1 MDLVSAIIPYFK
13 KKSFIDQSISSVL
26 NQSYSNI
33 EIIIVYD
40 DEEKSDLEYLR
51 KIYNSNKK
59 IKIIVNEKNL
69 GAGFSRNRG
78 IREAKGKYVCFIDS
92 DDIWKKEKIENQIN
106 HMRKNNYKISH
117 TSYEVINDKN
127 EIIGNRKAK
136 DFYNIKDILT
146 SCDIGLSS
154 VILEKDLI
162 NDQIQF
168 SNLKTKED
176 FVLWLK
182 ILKSKVIIGG
192 LDENLLLWRKTKN
205 SLSSSTI
212 QKLFDGFR
220 VYKIYMGF
228 NLIFSLYYLFCL
240 SLNFIKKR
248 FND

>member
-1 MDLVSAIIPYFK
+1 MDLLSVIIPYFK
-13 KKSFIDQSISSVL
+13 KKNFIDQSISSVL

-40 DEEKSDLEYLR
+40 DEEKSDLDYLR

-59 IKIIVNEKNL
+59 IKIIVNEKNI

-92 DDIWKKEKIENQIN
+92 DDIWKKEKIVNQLN
-106 HMRKNNYKISH
+106 YMKKNNYKISH
-117 TSYEVINDKN
+117 TSYEIINDKN

-146 SCDIGLSS
+146 SCNIGLSS

-162 NDQIQF
+162 TDQIQF

-182 ILKSKVIIGG
+182 ILKSKVTIGG
-192 LDENLLLWRKTKN
+192 LDKNLLLWRKTKN
-205 SLSSSTI
+205 SLSSSAI

-240 SLNFIKKR
+240 SLNFLKKK

>member
-13 KKSFIDQSISSVL
+13 KKKFIDQSISSVL

-33 EIIIVYD
+33 EIIIIYD

-51 KIYNSNKK
+51 TNYNSNKK
-59 IKIIVNEKNL
+59 IKIIVNDKNI
-69 GAGFSRNRG
+69 GAGFSRNKG

-92 DDIWKKEKIENQIN
+92 DDIWKKEKVENQLN
-106 HMRKNNYKISH
+106 YMKKNNFKISH
-117 TSYEVINDKN
+117 TSYEIINDKN
-127 EIIGNRKAK
+127 EVIGKRKAK
-136 DFYNIKDILT
+136 DFNNIKDILT

-154 VILEKDLI
+154 VILEKNLI
-162 NDQIQF
+162 TDQTQF

-192 LDENLLLWRKTKN
+192 LDENLLIWRKTEK
-205 SLSSSTI
+205 SLSSSII

-228 NLIFSLYYLFCL
+228 SFVSSVYYLLCL
-240 SLNFIKKR
+240 SLNFLKKK

>member
-13 KKSFIDQSISSVL
+13 KKKYIDQSISSVL

-33 EIIIVYD
+33 EIIIIYD

-51 KIYNSNKK
+51 TNYNSNKK
-59 IKIIVNEKNL
+59 IKIIVNDRNI
-69 GAGFSRNRG
+69 GAGFSRNKG

-92 DDIWKKEKIENQIN
+92 DDIWKKEKVENQLN
-106 HMRKNNYKISH
+106 YMKKNNFKISH
-117 TSYEVINDKN
+117 TSYEIINDKN
-127 EIIGNRKAK
+127 EVIGKRKAK

-154 VILEKDLI
+154 VILEKNLI
-162 NDQIQF
+162 TDQIQF

-182 ILKSKVIIGG
+182 ILKSNVIIGG
-192 LDENLLLWRKTKN
+192 LDENLLIWRKTEK

-228 NLIFSLYYLFCL
+228 SFVSSVYYLLCL
-240 SLNFIKKR
+240 SLNFLKKK

>member
-51 KIYNSNKK
+51 KIYNSNEK
-59 IKIIVNEKNL
+59 IKIIVNEKNI

-78 IREAKGKYVCFIDS
+78 IRESKGKYVCFIDS

-106 HMRKNNYKISH
+106 YMRKNNYKISH

-182 ILKSKVIIGG
+182 ILKSRVIIGG

-228 NLIFSLYYLFCL
+228 NLIFSVYYLFCL
-240 SLNFIKKR
+240 SLNFLKKK

>member
-1 MDLVSAIIPYFK
+1 MDLVSVIIPYFK
-13 KKSFIDQSISSVL
+13 KKKFVDQSISSVL

-40 DEEKSDLEYLR
+40 DEDKSDLEYLR

-59 IKIIVNEKNL
+59 IKIIVNKKNI

-78 IREAKGKYVCFIDS
+78 IRESKGKYVCFIDS

-117 TSYEVINDKN
+117 TSYEIINDKN

>member
-13 KKSFIDQSISSVL
+13 KKKFIDQSITSVL

-33 EIIIVYD
+33 EIIIIYD

-51 KIYNSNKK
+51 TNYNSNKK
-59 IKIIVNEKNL
+59 IKIIVNDKNI
-69 GAGFSRNRG
+69 GAGFSRNKG

-92 DDIWKKEKIENQIN
+92 DDIWKKEKVENQLN
-106 HMRKNNYKISH
+106 YMKKNNYKISH
-117 TSYEVINDKN
+117 TSYEIINDKN
-127 EIIGNRKAK
+127 EVIGKRKAK
-136 DFYNIKDILT
+136 DFNNIKDILT

-154 VILEKDLI
+154 VILEKNLI
-162 NDQIQF
+162 TDQTQF

-192 LDENLLLWRKTKN
+192 LDENLLIWRKTEK

-228 NLIFSLYYLFCL
+228 SFVSSVYYLLCL
-240 SLNFIKKR
+240 SLNFLKKKI
-248 FND
+248 

>member
-13 KKSFIDQSISSVL
+13 KKKFIDQSISSVL

-33 EIIIVYD
+33 EIIIIYD

-51 KIYNSNKK
+51 TNYNSNKK
-59 IKIIVNEKNL
+59 IKIIVNDKNI
-69 GAGFSRNRG
+69 GAGFSRNKG

-92 DDIWKKEKIENQIN
+92 DDIWKKEKVENQLN
-106 HMRKNNYKISH
+106 YMKKNNFKISH
-117 TSYEVINDKN
+117 TSYEIINDKN
-127 EIIGNRKAK
+127 EVIGKRQAK
-136 DFYNIKDILT
+136 DFNNIKDILT

-154 VILEKDLI
+154 VILEKNLI
-162 NDQIQF
+162 TDQTQF

-192 LDENLLLWRKTKN
+192 LDENLLIWRKTEK
-205 SLSSSTI
+205 SLSSSII

-228 NLIFSLYYLFCL
+228 SFVSSVYYLLCL
-240 SLNFIKKR
+240 SLNFLKKK

>member
-1 MDLVSAIIPYFK
+1 MDLVSVIIPYFK
-13 KKSFIDQSISSVL
+13 KKKFVDQSISSVL

-40 DEEKSDLEYLR
+40 DEDKSDLEYLR

-59 IKIIVNEKNL
+59 IKIIVNKKNI

-78 IREAKGKYVCFIDS
+78 IRESKGKYVCFIDS

-117 TSYEVINDKN
+117 TSYEIINDKN
-127 EIIGNRKAK
+127 EIIGSRKAK

-182 ILKSKVIIGG
+182 ILKSRVIIGG

>member
-13 KKSFIDQSISSVL
+13 KKKFIDQSISSVL

-33 EIIIVYD
+33 EIIIIYD

-51 KIYNSNKK
+51 TNYNSNKK
-59 IKIIVNEKNL
+59 IKIIVNDRNI
-69 GAGFSRNRG
+69 GAGFSRNKG
-78 IREAKGKYVCFIDS
+78 IQEAKGKYVCFIDS
-92 DDIWKKEKIENQIN
+92 DDIWKKEKVENQLN
-106 HMRKNNYKISH
+106 YMKKNNFKISH
-117 TSYEVINDKN
+117 TSYEIINDKN
-127 EIIGNRKAK
+127 EVIGKRKAK

-154 VILEKDLI
+154 VILEKNLI
-162 NDQIQF
+162 TDKTQF

-182 ILKSKVIIGG
+182 ILKSNVIIGG
-192 LDENLLLWRKTKN
+192 LDENLLIWRKTEK

-228 NLIFSLYYLFCL
+228 SFVSSVYYLLCL
-240 SLNFIKKR
+240 SFNFLKKK

>member
-13 KKSFIDQSISSVL
+13 KKKFIDQSITSVL

-33 EIIIVYD
+33 EIIIIYD

-51 KIYNSNKK
+51 TNYNSNKK
-59 IKIIVNEKNL
+59 IKIIVNDKNI
-69 GAGFSRNRG
+69 GAGFSRNKG

-92 DDIWKKEKIENQIN
+92 DDIWKKEKVENQLN
-106 HMRKNNYKISH
+106 YMKKNNYKISH
-117 TSYEVINDKN
+117 TSYEIINDKN
-127 EIIGNRKAK
+127 EVIGKRKAK
-136 DFYNIKDILT
+136 DFNNIKDILT

-154 VILEKDLI
+154 VILEKNLI
-162 NDQIQF
+162 TDQTQF

-192 LDENLLLWRKTKN
+192 LDENLLIWRKTEK

-228 NLIFSLYYLFCL
+228 SFVSSVYYLLCL
-240 SLNFIKKR
+240 SLNFLKKK

>member
-59 IKIIVNEKNL
+59 IKIIVNEKNI
-69 GAGFSRNRG
+69 GAGFSRNKG
-78 IREAKGKYVCFIDS
+78 IHEAKGKYVCFIDS
-92 DDIWKKEKIENQIN
+92 DDIWKKEKIENQLN
-106 HMRKNNYKISH
+106 YMKKNNYKISH
-117 TSYEVINDKN
+117 TSYEIINDKN
-127 EIIGNRKAK
+127 KIIGNRKAK
-136 DFYNIKDILT
+136 DFYNVKDILT

-162 NDQIQF
+162 DDQIQF

-182 ILKSKVIIGG
+182 ILKSKVTIGG

-220 VYKIYMGF
+220 VYKTYMGF
-228 NLIFSLYYLFCL
+228 NLIFSIYYLFCL
-240 SLNFIKKR
+240 SLNFFKKK

>member
-1 MDLVSAIIPYFK
+1 MDLLSVIIPYFK
-13 KKSFIDQSISSVL
+13 KKNFIDQSISSVL

-40 DEEKSDLEYLR
+40 DEEKSDLDYLR

-59 IKIIVNEKNL
+59 IKIIVNEKNI

-92 DDIWKKEKIENQIN
+92 DDIWKKEKIVNQLN
-106 HMRKNNYKISH
+106 YMKKNNYKISH
-117 TSYEVINDKN
+117 TSYEIINDKN

-146 SCDIGLSS
+146 SCNIGLSS

-162 NDQIQF
+162 TDQIQF
-168 SNLKTKED
+168 SSLKTKED

-182 ILKSKVIIGG
+182 ILKSKVTIGG
-192 LDENLLLWRKTKN
+192 LDKNLLLWRKTKN
-205 SLSSSTI
+205 SLSSSAI

-240 SLNFIKKR
+240 SLNFLKKK

>member
-1 MDLVSAIIPYFK
+1 MDLVSVIIPYFK
-13 KKSFIDQSISSVL
+13 KKKFVDQSISSVL

-40 DEEKSDLEYLR
+40 DEDKSDLEYLR

-59 IKIIVNEKNL
+59 IKIIVNKKNI

-78 IREAKGKYVCFIDS
+78 IRESKGKYVCFIDS

-117 TSYEVINDKN
+117 TSYEIINDKN
-127 EIIGNRKAK
+127 EIIGSRKAK

>member
-1 MDLVSAIIPYFK
+1 MDLVSVIIPYFK
-13 KKSFIDQSISSVL
+13 KKNFIDQSISSVL

-59 IKIIVNEKNL
+59 IKIIVNEKNI
-69 GAGFSRNRG
+69 GAGFSRNKG

-92 DDIWKKEKIENQIN
+92 DDIWKKEKIENQLN
-106 HMRKNNYKISH
+106 YMKKNNYKISH
-117 TSYEVINDKN
+117 TSYEIINDNN

-136 DFYNIKDILT
+136 DFYNVKDILT

-162 NDQIQF
+162 TDQIQF

-182 ILKSKVIIGG
+182 ILKAKVTIGG
-192 LDENLLLWRKTKN
+192 LDENFLLWRKTKN
-205 SLSSSTI
+205 SLSSSII

-228 NLIFSLYYLFCL
+228 NLIFSIYYLFCL
-240 SLNFIKKR
+240 TLNFLKKK

>member
-13 KKSFIDQSISSVL
+13 KKNFIDQSISSVL

-59 IKIIVNEKNL
+59 IKILVNEKNI

-92 DDIWKKEKIENQIN
+92 DDIWKKEKIENQLN
-106 HMRKNNYKISH
+106 YMKKNNYKISH
-117 TSYEVINDKN
+117 TSYEIINDKN

-136 DFYNIKDILT
+136 DFYNVKDILT

-154 VILEKDLI
+154 VILDKGLI

-182 ILKSKVIIGG
+182 ILKSKVTIGG

-228 NLIFSLYYLFCL
+228 NLIFSIYYLFCL
-240 SLNFIKKR
+240 SLNFLKKK

>member
-13 KKSFIDQSISSVL
+13 KKNFIDQSISSVL

-59 IKIIVNEKNL
+59 IKILVNEKNI

-92 DDIWKKEKIENQIN
+92 DDIWKKEKIENQLN
-106 HMRKNNYKISH
+106 YMKKNNYKISH
-117 TSYEVINDKN
+117 TSYEIINDKN

-136 DFYNIKDILT
+136 DFYDVKDILT

-182 ILKSKVIIGG
+182 ILKLKITIGA
-192 LDENLLLWRKTKN
+192 LDEKLLLWRKTKN

-212 QKLFDGFR
+212 QKLFDGYK

-228 NLIFSLYYLFCL
+228 NLIFSIYYLFCL
-240 SLNFIKKR
+240 SLNFLKKK

>member
-92 DDIWKKEKIENQIN
+92 DDIWKKEKIENQL
-106 HMRKNNYKISH
+106 NY
-117 TSYEVINDKN
+117 
-127 EIIGNRKAK
+127 
-136 DFYNIKDILT
+136 
-146 SCDIGLSS
+146 
-154 VILEKDLI
+154 
-162 NDQIQF
+162 
-168 SNLKTKED
+168 
-176 FVLWLK
+176 
-182 ILKSKVIIGG
+182 
-192 LDENLLLWRKTKN
+192 
-205 SLSSSTI
+205 
-212 QKLFDGFR
+212 
-220 VYKIYMGF
+220 M
-228 NLIFSLYYLFCL
+228 
-240 SLNFIKKR
+240 KKK
-248 FND
+248 

>member
-1 MDLVSAIIPYFK
+1 MDLVSVIIPFFK
-13 KKSFIDQSISSVL
+13 KKNFIDQSISSVL

-59 IKIIVNEKNL
+59 IKIIVNEKNI
-69 GAGFSRNRG
+69 GAGFSRNKG

-92 DDIWKKEKIENQIN
+92 DDIWKKEKIENQLN
-106 HMRKNNYKISH
+106 YMKKNNYKISH
-117 TSYEVINDKN
+117 TSYEIINDKN

-136 DFYNIKDILT
+136 DFYNVKDILT

-162 NDQIQF
+162 TDQIQF

-182 ILKSKVIIGG
+182 ILKSKVTIGG
-192 LDENLLLWRKTKN
+192 LDENFLLWRKTKN
-205 SLSSSTI
+205 SLSSSII

-228 NLIFSLYYLFCL
+228 NLIFSIYYLFCL
-240 SLNFIKKR
+240 ILNFLKKK

>member
-1 MDLVSAIIPYFK
+1 MDLLSVIIPYFK
-13 KKSFIDQSISSVL
+13 KKNFIDQSISSVL
-26 NQSYSNI
+26 SQSYSNI

-59 IKIIVNEKNL
+59 IKIIVNEKNI
-69 GAGFSRNRG
+69 GAGFSRNKG

-92 DDIWKKEKIENQIN
+92 DDIWKKEKIENQLN
-106 HMRKNNYKISH
+106 YMKKNNYKISH
-117 TSYEVINDKN
+117 TSYEIINDKN

-136 DFYNIKDILT
+136 DFYNVKDILT

-162 NDQIQF
+162 TDQIQF

-182 ILKSKVIIGG
+182 ILKSKVTIGG
-192 LDENLLLWRKTKN
+192 LDENFLLWRKTKN
-205 SLSSSTI
+205 SLSSSII

-240 SLNFIKKR
+240 SLNFLKKK

>member
-1 MDLVSAIIPYFK
+1 MDLVSVIIPYFK
-13 KKSFIDQSISSVL
+13 KKNFVDQSISSVL

-40 DEEKSDLEYLR
+40 DEDKSDLEYLR

-59 IKIIVNEKNL
+59 IKIIVNKKNI

-78 IREAKGKYVCFIDS
+78 IRESKGKYVCFIDS

-117 TSYEVINDKN
+117 TSYEIINDKN

>member
-1 MDLVSAIIPYFK
+1 MDLVSVIIPYFK
-13 KKSFIDQSISSVL
+13 KKNFIDQSISSVL

-59 IKIIVNEKNL
+59 IKIIVNEKNI
-69 GAGFSRNRG
+69 GAGFSRNKG

-92 DDIWKKEKIENQIN
+92 DDIWKKEKIENQLN
-106 HMRKNNYKISH
+106 YMKKNNYKISH
-117 TSYEVINDKN
+117 TSYEIINDKN

-136 DFYNIKDILT
+136 DFYNVKDILT

-162 NDQIQF
+162 TDQIQF

-182 ILKSKVIIGG
+182 ILKSKVTIGG
-192 LDENLLLWRKTKN
+192 LDENFLLWRKTKN
-205 SLSSSTI
+205 SLSSSII

-228 NLIFSLYYLFCL
+228 NLIFSIYYLFCL
-240 SLNFIKKR
+240 ILNFLKKK

>member
-1 MDLVSAIIPYFK
+1 MDLVSVIIPYFK
-13 KKSFIDQSISSVL
+13 KKNFVDQSISSVL

-40 DEEKSDLEYLR
+40 DEDKSDLEYLR

-59 IKIIVNEKNL
+59 IKIIVNKKNI

-78 IREAKGKYVCFIDS
+78 IHESKGKYVCFIDS

-117 TSYEVINDKN
+117 TSYEIINDKN
-127 EIIGNRKAK
+127 EIIGSRKAK

-162 NDQIQF
+162 TDQIQF

>member
-1 MDLVSAIIPYFK
+1 MDLVSVIIPYFK
-13 KKSFIDQSISSVL
+13 KKNFIDQSISSVL

-40 DEEKSDLEYLR
+40 DEEKSDLDYLR

-59 IKIIVNEKNL
+59 IKIIVNEKNI

-92 DDIWKKEKIENQIN
+92 DDIWKKEKIVNQLN
-106 HMRKNNYKISH
+106 YMKKNNYKISH
-117 TSYEVINDKN
+117 TSYEIINDKN

-146 SCDIGLSS
+146 SCNIGLSS

-162 NDQIQF
+162 TDQIQF
-168 SNLKTKED
+168 SSLKTKED

-182 ILKSKVIIGG
+182 ILKSKVTIGG
-192 LDENLLLWRKTKN
+192 LDKNLLLWRKTKN
-205 SLSSSTI
+205 SLSSSAI

-240 SLNFIKKR
+240 SLNFPKKK